1 MEHNISELFCK
12 VALKY
17 PDQIALTTEHGKKI
31 SYIEL
36 YKKSKHIADQLQS
49 IGITPFS
56 IIAIYMTKSIE
67 MIVVLLGILMARCIY
82 LPIDLRNPKSRLE
95 HLLNDS
101 NAVGVFTQEYLLQN
115 IGHENQYNTLEISGR
130 KFLFR
135 KNITAQ
141 SSQINNDTLYLMYT
155 SGSTGQPKGVLGT
168 HSGLFNRLHWMYEQY
183 PIAKHESLIFSTSFS
198 FVDSVAEIFLPLLY
212 GSVLHVPSDVITSDP
227 LQLTSYI
234 YSNNITR
241 LVTGPTILSA
251 ILDHVEDVDRTLG
264 SLSILTLS
272 GQEVQPSLVNKFRK
286 FFPNTTL
293 LNLYG
298 STEVAADALCYEIP
312 KHDYHNFDSI
322 PIGKPIKNTGAFILN
337 EKGEIIKSINKVG
350 EICISGIN
358 LAQGYLNQSKIEKNG
373 FTYHPL
379 HSKERIYK
387 TGDIGYINKNNEFIY
402 IGRLDHQYKVN
413 GQKINRGEIEKTATE
428 LEYVSIA
435 ALVMQNEKLVLYVEL
450 TTYAK
455 GTISNVSIMEHLK
468 SILPQYMLPN
478 KIIIID
484 SIPLNQS
491 GKTDYIML
499 AKNIDTE
506 EQEEVLENQD
516 EQFLVGLFK
525 EILKLNVLPSSSSN
539 FFELGGNSLLANILL
554 TKIKQKFGAY
564 ISPHIL
570 YKYST
575 PKNIA
580 TIIKEKLASALN
592 NSDPLIINV
601 ENNNS
606 NTENS
611 FIFFPS
617 ILGNNGYYRA
627 IIQQLLNFKSYEI
640 SYDYTNGINYKDM
653 EDLAN
658 ICAQWIKSNISSS
671 SKLFLVGWSFGGVL
685 AYAVTEILSK
695 YNIPI
700 GGLIM
705 LDSYNPELFCAEN
718 KEDERRDLYNTML
731 KVYEP
736 SYSNQY
742 LNHFDKI
749 LEHNISILWKYKPKI
764 MTYCPTLLIKASTY
778 NNRVNKLVKEL
789 YNGWKHLICNQ
800 LQVCYIQADHFNIL
814 DNTYSKILY
823 QILINEFHINIGI
836 NDKQNKNLY
845 RDSFYS

>member
-17 PDQIALTTEHGKKI
+17 PNQIALITEHGKKI
-31 SYIEL
+31 GYIEL

-115 IGHENQYNTLEISGR
+115 IGHENQYNTLEISRR

-183 PIAKHESLIFSTSFS
+183 PITKHESLIFSTSFS

-312 KHDYHNFDSI
+312 KHDYYNFDSI

-379 HSKERIYK
+379 DSKERIYK

-478 KIIIID
+478 KIIII
-484 SIPLNQS
+484 
-491 GKTDYIML
+491 
-499 AKNIDTE
+499 
-506 EQEEVLENQD
+506 
-516 EQFLVGLFK
+516 
-525 EILKLNVLPSSSSN
+525 
-539 FFELGGNSLLANILL
+539 L
-554 TKIKQKFGAY
+554 T
-564 ISPHIL
+564 
-570 YKYST
+570 
-575 PKNIA
+575 
-580 TIIKEKLASALN
+580 
-592 NSDPLIINV
+592 
-601 ENNNS
+601 
-606 NTENS
+606 
-611 FIFFPS
+611 
-617 ILGNNGYYRA
+617 
-627 IIQQLLNFKSYEI
+627 
-640 SYDYTNGINYKDM
+640 
-653 EDLAN
+653 
-658 ICAQWIKSNISSS
+658 
-671 SKLFLVGWSFGGVL
+671 
-685 AYAVTEILSK
+685 
-695 YNIPI
+695 
-700 GGLIM
+700 
-705 LDSYNPELFCAEN
+705 
-718 KEDERRDLYNTML
+718 
-731 KVYEP
+731 
-736 SYSNQY
+736 
-742 LNHFDKI
+742 
-749 LEHNISILWKYKPKI
+749 
-764 MTYCPTLLIKASTY
+764 
-778 NNRVNKLVKEL
+778 
-789 YNGWKHLICNQ
+789 
-800 LQVCYIQADHFNIL
+800 
-814 DNTYSKILY
+814 
-823 QILINEFHINIGI
+823 
-836 NDKQNKNLY
+836 
-845 RDSFYS
+845 